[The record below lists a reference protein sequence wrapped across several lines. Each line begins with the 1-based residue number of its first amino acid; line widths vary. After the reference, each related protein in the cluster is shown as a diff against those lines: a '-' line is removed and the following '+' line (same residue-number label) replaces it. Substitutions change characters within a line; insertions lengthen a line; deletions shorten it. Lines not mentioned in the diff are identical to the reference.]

1 MCVTFWGFVIQKI
14 IGEDDS
20 NLTNTVETMLK
31 PPTIVRECELFKET
45 RFISDQSLQLK
56 DALNGRHG
64 GLDDGKKTLNPICS
78 VQCMCPAR
86 VEGRTLRR
94 PGGIPTWLQAEGW
107 ANPAGNGRTGS
118 YARPW
123 IRAWCR
129 RWWSKFRL
137 MMMIGRTG
145 K

>member
-64 GLDDGKKTLNPICS
+64 GLDDGKKTLNPS
-78 VQCMCPAR
+78 
-86 VEGRTLRR
+86 
-94 PGGIPTWLQAEGW
+94 
-107 ANPAGNGRTGS
+107 
-118 YARPW
+118 
-123 IRAWCR
+123 RAVLYGDLEVFQHG
-129 RWWSKFRL
+129 FRL
-137 MMMIGRTG
+137 KVGPTRPVMAGLAPTQG
-145 K
+145 HGYGPGAEDGGASSGL